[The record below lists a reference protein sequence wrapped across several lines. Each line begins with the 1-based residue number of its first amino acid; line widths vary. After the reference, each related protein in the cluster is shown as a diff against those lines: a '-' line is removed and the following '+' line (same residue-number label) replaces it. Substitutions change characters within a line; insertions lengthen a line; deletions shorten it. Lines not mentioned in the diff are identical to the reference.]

1 MGHEN
6 AQSYLVTDLDYYL
19 FNVDR
24 IINKVQQRPG
34 SNPAKVRNILEQ
46 KYFEVSVEMFAS
58 GEKAIRCQMSNH
70 KLVMRTKILLQ
81 IQDFFLTSFPK
92 YDTSSE
98 DKPVNYTGDVNS
110 AKKQE
115 INFEMKDTTIC
126 FENQENS
133 D

>member
-1 MGHEN
+1 
-6 AQSYLVTDLDYYL
+6 
-19 FNVDR
+19 
-24 IINKVQQRPG
+24 
-34 SNPAKVRNILEQ
+34 
-46 KYFEVSVEMFAS
+46 
-58 GEKAIRCQMSNH
+58 MSNH

-98 DKPVNYTGDVNS
+98 DKPVNYTGDVTS

-133 D
+133 DQMLVWRSSLFLNKTRFTINEVKLSLLDRIH